1 MKKLKF
7 NDSFKTETKNSN
19 ESLVK
24 VVRGREA
31 LLVYLWI
38 ISTYMVRTLGLV
50 CRIVCDE
57 DGRQLGLVRGRRPG
71 RWRRI
76 DHDLNTSATNTHFQ
90 SLPMQMTKQ
99 NIPF

>member
-31 LLVYLWI
+31 LLVYL
-38 ISTYMVRTLGLV
+38 
-50 CRIVCDE
+50 
-57 DGRQLGLVRGRRPG
+57 
-71 RWRRI
+71 
-76 DHDLNTSATNTHFQ
+76 
-90 SLPMQMTKQ
+90 
-99 NIPF
+99 